1 MDYISGTK
9 FKYKNSAVTLGK
21 FDGLH
26 MGHQQLLDLIISYKS
41 HGLTAIMF
49 SFMLHPSNLFSE
61 KEFELIYTEEEKIA
75 KLKRMEIDVLISYP
89 FTEDTRTMD
98 PEVFIRDI
106 LVGQLD
112 AKVIVVGND
121 FHFGI
126 NRTGDVTLLKSY
138 EERYG
143 YKVIACEK
151 TKCKKKVVSS
161 STIRKALKE
170 GNIDL
175 VNSMLGHA
183 YSIRGEVVH
192 GRKLGRTIGMPT
204 TNLIPPSNK
213 LLPPCGV
220 YSSKSRINGVYYP
233 GVTNIGYKPTV
244 GEDEQL
250 GVETYIFDYS
260 ADLYGKTIEVELY
273 TFMRGEIKFASIEE
287 LTHKM
292 HEDIELARKEFNM

>member
-1 MDYISGTK
+1 MEYISGTK
-9 FKYKNSAVTLGK
+9 FKYNNSAVTLGK

-26 MGHQQLLDLIISYKS
+26 LGHQQLLDLVLSYKS
-41 HGLTAIMF
+41 EGLTAIMF

-61 KEFELIYTEEEKIA
+61 KEFELIYTEGEKIA
-75 KLKRMEIDVLISYP
+75 KLKRMELDVLISYP
-89 FTEDTRTMD
+89 FTEATRTME

-138 EERYG
+138 EKVYG

-151 TKCKKKVVSS
+151 TKCKKEVVSS

-170 GNIDL
+170 GDIDL
-175 VNSMLGHA
+175 VNLMLGQA

-220 YSSKSRINGVYYP
+220 YSSKTRINGVYYP

-273 TFMRGEIKFASIEE
+273 TFMRGEIKFSSIEE
-287 LTHKM
+287 LMHKM
-292 HEDIELARKEFNM
+292 QEDIALARKEFDM

>member
-1 MDYISGTK
+1 MEYISGTK
-9 FKYKNSAVTLGK
+9 FKYNNSAVTLGK

-26 MGHQQLLDLIISYKS
+26 LGHQQLLDLVLSYKS
-41 HGLTAIMF
+41 EGLTAIMF

-75 KLKRMEIDVLISYP
+75 KLKRMELDVLISYP
-89 FTEDTRTMD
+89 FTEATRTME

-138 EERYG
+138 EKVYG

-151 TKCKKKVVSS
+151 TKCKKEVVSS

-170 GNIDL
+170 GDIDL
-175 VNSMLGHA
+175 VNLMLGQA

-220 YSSKSRINGVYYP
+220 YSSKTRINGVYYP

-273 TFMRGEIKFASIEE
+273 TFMRGEIKFSSIEE
-287 LTHKM
+287 LMHKM
-292 HEDIELARKEFNM
+292 LEDIALARKEFDM